1 MNTTFQIAAFDSE
14 IHSDEVIELW
24 VNVFGYETA
33 HNEPSLVIH
42 RKKEMK
48 DGLFFVSLSPE
59 GKVTGTVIG
68 GYDGHRGW
76 IYSLS
81 VSPNLQRSGI
91 GTALINHAEAAL
103 ESKGYMKI
111 NLQIME
117 GNAKNQAFY
126 ETVGYTR

>member
-33 HNEPSLVIH
+33 HDEPSLVIH

-48 DGLFFVSLSPE
+48 DGLFFVSLSTE

>member
-1 MNTTFQIAAFDSE
+1 MVTGVGS
-14 IHSDEVIELW
+14 IHSP
-24 VNVFGYETA
+24 Y
-33 HNEPSLVIH
+33 
-42 RKKEMK
+42 R
-48 DGLFFVSLSPE
+48 
-59 GKVTGTVIG
+59 
-68 GYDGHRGW
+68 
-76 IYSLS
+76 
-81 VSPNLQRSGI
+81 PNLQRSGI

>member
-14 IHSDEVIELW
+14 IYSDELIELW

-59 GKVTGTVIG
+59 GKVTGTVMG
-68 GYDGHRGW
+68 GYDGVGSIH
-76 IYSLS
+76 
-81 VSPNLQRSGI
+81 SPYRR
-91 GTALINHAEAAL
+91 TY
-103 ESKGYMKI
+103 KD
-111 NLQIME
+111 
-117 GNAKNQAFY
+117 QASA
-126 ETVGYTR
+126 RR